1 MLKIK
6 FHFEIISVLIRNT
19 VIQPLPLELHM
30 TDAQSYYDG
39 LISQGYTSDQAVTYT
54 QQYYPNFQAAPA
66 QPAEPIP
73 PAVMPAPAVMA
84 TPQTMV
90 SPSSEEGGIDI
101 MAIAAVVCIAL
112 ALILSAVGQ
121 FNGSWLSSDADE
133 TGQSSSSGLRTVTL
147 DCSGVTN
154 ESAQVACTQMGVTI
168 LSEGMTNASIAE
180 MTEKFSGE
188 TAVTGSM
195 SDYCTNLY
203 DYTIGL
209 ITLGE
214 TMTSA
219 ATGTTVEFTE
229 ERANA
234 SSAKSSCDEGVSAGS
249 TGGIVLW
256 IGTVVALAAL
266 VFAILGMV
274 GVTLPGGIESHS
286 KWVSLAS
293 GVLMVLA
300 VLVWYLMLPSSEGST
315 MGASTGVFITVF
327 AAVLSIVSG
336 VLGIV
341 GGMSKSS

>member
-1 MLKIK
+1 
-6 FHFEIISVLIRNT
+6 
-19 VIQPLPLELHM
+19 M
-30 TDAQSYYDG
+30 TDAQTYYDG
-39 LISQGYTSDQAVTYT
+39 LITQGYAPEQAVTYT
-54 QQYYPNFQAAPA
+54 QQYYPDFQAAPVA
-66 QPAEPIP
+66 PVAP
-73 PAVMPAPAVMA
+73 VAPAAIPTTPSTEITMP
-84 TPQTMV
+84 TPQMTTT
-90 SPSSEEGGIDI
+90 SSSNDGGLNI

-121 FNGSWLSSDADE
+121 FNGSWLSSEADE
-133 TGQSSSSGLRTVTL
+133 TGQTSSSGLRTVTL

-154 ESAQVACTQMGVTI
+154 ETTQTLCIQMGVSI
-168 LSEGMTNASIAE
+168 LSEGMTNESIAE
-180 MTEKFSGE
+180 MTEKFKGE

-219 ATGTTVEFTE
+219 ATGKTVEFTE

-234 SSAKSSCDEGVSAGS
+234 SAAKTSCDDGVSAGS

-256 IGTVVALAAL
+256 VGTIVALTAL

-274 GVTLPGGIESHS
+274 GVNLPGGIESHG

-293 GVLMVLA
+293 GILMVLA
-300 VLVWYLMLPSSEGST
+300 VLVWYMMLPSSEGST
-315 MGASTGVFITVF
+315 MGASVGVFITVF
-327 AAVLSIVSG
+327 GAVLAIVSG

-341 GGMSKSS
+341 GGMSKSN